1 MTSVAAP
8 SARSSLAAAGTSL
21 RDALVAIGVIMA
33 ALVLT
38 EYVVPS
44 QSAASVAA
52 IVDVI
57 AVAAFTVTGLVAW
70 HRRPHNRTGRL
81 MVAAALALWAAGMQ
95 GDEIEVLSRIGV
107 LLDSLPLAVLIH
119 LLLAFPSGR
128 LVDRPSRI
136 TVTVGYVIALAP
148 PVLQELTDS
157 ELTDSEPAVTAIGT
171 AQTAIGIATLL
182 VTFVVASRRLSQT
195 PAVLR
200 RQLLPFVGYG
210 CFALTVIA
218 VCVALSHAD
227 LSTAALDAV
236 LIVQVAMICGLPI
249 AFVIAMTGGAF
260 GRAGEVE
267 EVALGISEA
276 SAEPALLDDLM
287 VRALGDPSAR
297 VLWATSGGFVDS
309 GGHPRDIAASTGW
322 WPVGTEPP
330 PVGGLTYDRGLVA
343 DTGLV
348 ATVAAPLELAIDNR
362 RLVVDLRSAVQQLD
376 EAAEQ
381 VRSSRRR
388 IVVAADAERRRIARD
403 LHDGAQQRILLVG
416 LEIQRLARRPDD
428 PDVVRSVAARVGD
441 QCRALLAD
449 LRSLVQG
456 IMPATLHER
465 GLHAAVVALA
475 EQMPIPVRVVT
486 GELDRMDAE
495 VESTGYFV
503 VAEGLTNAIKHANAE
518 AVEVAMSV
526 RDDRLEVVV
535 TDDGQGPQG
544 APPGFGLRSLGDR
557 VAALDGTLDL
567 RAAPVRGTTL
577 RAEFVCA

>member
-8 SARSSLAAAGTSL
+8 PGRATPVAAGASL
-21 RDALVAIGVIMA
+21 RDALIAIGVIMT

-38 EYVVPS
+38 EYVVPA
-44 QSAASVAA
+44 QPTASVAA

-57 AVAAFTVTGLVAW
+57 SVAAFTVTGLAAW
-70 HRRPHNRTGRL
+70 HRRPHNLTGRL
-81 MVAAALALWAAGMQ
+81 MVGAALALWAAGMQ
-95 GDEIEVLSRIGV
+95 GDQIEVLSRVGM

-128 LVDRPSRI
+128 LLNRAARVA
-136 TVTVGYVIALAP
+136 VGTGYLIALAP
-148 PVLQELTDS
+148 PLIQEVIDSPPVDSVVGGLQTVL
-157 ELTDSEPAVTAIGT
+157 
-171 AQTAIGIATLL
+171 GIAILV
-182 VTFVVASRRLSQT
+182 VTFLLASRRLART
-195 PAVLR
+195 PTVLR

-210 CFALTVIA
+210 CLAVAVIG
-218 VCVALSHAD
+218 VCVALSHAE
-227 LSTAALDAV
+227 LSAAALDAI
-236 LIVQVAMICGLPI
+236 LLVQVAMVCGLPI
-249 AFVIAMTGGAF
+249 AFVIAMTAGAF

-297 VLWATSGGFVDS
+297 VLWAGPDRVTFVDS
-309 GGHPRDIAASTGW
+309 SGRPYPLDGGTGW
-322 WPVGTEPP
+322 WPVGSPP
-330 PVGGLTYDRGLVA
+330 PPTGGLAYNRALVA
-343 DTGLV
+343 DTGVV

-362 RLVVDLRSAVQQLD
+362 RLVVDLRAALQRLD

-416 LEIQRLARRPDD
+416 LEIQRLARRVDD
-428 PDVVRSVAARVGD
+428 AEAVRAGLAQVGD
-441 QCRALLAD
+441 QCRSLLAD

-456 IMPATLHER
+456 IMPATLLER
-465 GLHAAVVALA
+465 GLHAAVVSLA
-475 EQMPIPVRVVT
+475 EQLPVPVRVVT
-486 GELDRMDAE
+486 GELARMDAE

-503 VAEGLTNAIKHANAE
+503 VAEGLTNATKHADAAAIE
-518 AVEVAMSV
+518 IAMTV
-526 RDDRLEVVV
+526 RDGRLEVRV
-535 TDDGQGPQG
+535 TDDGRGPG
-544 APPGFGLRSLGDR
+544 DATPGFGLRSLGDR

-567 RAAPVRGTTL
+567 TPAHGRGTTL

>member
-8 SARSSLAAAGTSL
+8 PGRSTPTTAGTSL
-21 RDALVAIGVIMA
+21 RDALIAIGVLMT

-44 QSAASVAA
+44 ESPASVAA

-57 AVAAFTVTGLVAW
+57 SVAAFTVTGLVAW
-70 HRRPHNRTGRL
+70 HRRPHNLTGRL
-81 MVAAALALWAAGMQ
+81 MVGAALALWAAGMQ
-95 GDEIEVLSRIGV
+95 GDQIEVLSAAGV

-128 LVDRPSRI
+128 LVNGASRA
-136 TVTVGYVIALAP
+136 TVAAAYVIALAP
-148 PVLQELTDS
+148 PLLQQVTDS
-157 ELTDSEPAVTAIGT
+157 PTAVSAMGASQTVLGVAI
-171 AQTAIGIATLL
+171 LM
-182 VTFVVASRRLSQT
+182 VTFVLASRRLAQT

-210 CFALTVIA
+210 CVAVALIG

-227 LSTAALDAV
+227 LSTTALNV
-236 LIVQVAMICGLPI
+236 ILLVQVALICGLPV
-249 AFVIAMTGGAF
+249 AFVVAMTAGAF

-267 EVALGISEA
+267 EVALGISQA

-297 VLWATSGGFVDS
+297 VFWAGPDGESFADSSGRQRPIED
-309 GGHPRDIAASTGW
+309 DTGW
-322 WPVGTEPP
+322 WPVGSPP
-330 PVGGLTYDRGLVA
+330 RPTGGLVYDRALVA

-348 ATVAAPLELAIDNR
+348 ASVAAPLELAIDNR
-362 RLVVDLRSAVQQLD
+362 RLVVDLRAALQQLD

-416 LEIQRLARRPDD
+416 LDVQRLARRADD
-428 PDVVRSVAARVGD
+428 ADAVRAGLGQVGE
-441 QCRALLAD
+441 QCRSLLAD

-456 IMPATLHER
+456 IMPATLLER
-465 GLHAAVVALA
+465 GLHAAVVTLS
-475 EQMPIPVRVVT
+475 ERMPVPVRIVT
-486 GELDRMDAE
+486 NELARMDAE
-495 VESTGYFV
+495 VEATGYFV
-503 VAEGLTNAIKHANAE
+503 VAEGLTNAVKHADAT
-518 AVEVAMSV
+518 AIEVAMTV
-526 RDDRLEVVV
+526 HEGRLEVSV
-535 TDDGQGPQG
+535 TDDGRGPG
-544 APPGFGLRSLGDR
+544 DATTGFGLRSLGDR
-557 VAALDGTLDL
+557 VAALDGTLVL
-567 RAAPVRGTTL
+567 APADGRGATL
-577 RAEFVCA
+577 RAEFGCA